1 MSAQSQVTVDISQA
15 LEVVQK
21 MAHKLGGGLE
31 YAWAGNA
38 VSNEIAAVWRDMFK
52 GQNKWQPLSHTTM
65 MARSR
70 RVGYYSRT
78 PATSG
83 VGTLVWTGTLRE
95 SLGNP
100 RGAGKGNSYM
110 RFTPR
115 ELEQGTTL
123 PYAAKHDLGIGVP
136 RRSLTDLTAE
146 HEKRIG
152 NAFTAF
158 ILGATTSASA
168 VRA

>member
-1 MSAQSQVTVDISQA
+1 MAQRID
-15 LEVVQK
+15 
-21 MAHKLGGGLE
+21 GGLS

-38 VSNEIAAVWRDMFK
+38 VSNEIAAVFRDIFK
-52 GQNKWQPLSHTTM
+52 GQNKWQPLSHSTM
-65 MARSR
+65 QARAR

-78 PATSG
+78 PARSG

-100 RGAGKGNSYM
+100 RGAGKANSYI

-123 PYAAKHDLGIGVP
+123 PYAAKHHHGIGVP
-136 RRSLTDLTAE
+136 KRSLTDLTEE

-158 ILGATTSASA
+158 VLKPADKAK
-168 VRA
+168 R